1 MSAHMCAAVPNFR
14 IMEIDVDDVPWK
26 DEIVTNVPEIVD
38 GYFMLPKGPGW
49 GTELNEDA
57 IRGHPPI

>member
-1 MSAHMCAAVPNFR
+1 MCAAVPNFR

-26 DEIVTNVPEIVD
+26 DEIVTNIPEIVD
-38 GYFMLPKGPGW
+38 GHLILPKGPGW

-57 IRGHPPI
+57 IRAHPPI